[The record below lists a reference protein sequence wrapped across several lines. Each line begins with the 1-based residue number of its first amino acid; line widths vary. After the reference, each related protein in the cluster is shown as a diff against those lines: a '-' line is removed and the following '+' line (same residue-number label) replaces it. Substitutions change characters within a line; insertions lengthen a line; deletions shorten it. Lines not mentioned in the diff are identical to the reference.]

1 MSLLLTE
8 RVTITTVLL
17 CCSTRE
23 TIRILYYRCVR
34 DQRGFEK
41 FEEMKGEFCSR
52 DCQWCI
58 PDVARME
65 TRWNEDRMFRL
76 RGWSLLPDE
85 SEALRTFLNEVSDS
99 QVERFSDLSIDKSR
113 ILDELIALVYFRE
126 TRSNIF
132 VDIMKQ
138 CIVKIETFLSE
149 RFKQQREYSN
159 QFYSSALSL
168 SLSLISP
175 PPFRPPTRSIASL
188 PCTFT
193 TLRVSQRCI

>member
-1 MSLLLTE
+1 M
-8 RVTITTVLL
+8 
-17 CCSTRE
+17 
-23 TIRILYYRCVR
+23 
-34 DQRGFEK
+34 
-41 FEEMKGEFCSR
+41 
-52 DCQWCI
+52 
-58 PDVARME
+58 
-65 TRWNEDRMFRL
+65 
-76 RGWSLLPDE
+76 PDE

-113 ILDELIALVYFRE
+113 ILVELIALVYFRE

-168 SLSLISP
+168 SSP

>member
-1 MSLLLTE
+1 MSLLLTK
-8 RVTITTVLL
+8 RVTITTVP
-17 CCSTRE
+17 CCPTRE
-23 TIRILYYRCVR
+23 TIRVLYYRWVR

-99 QVERFSDLSIDKSR
+99 QVEWFSNLSIDKSR
-113 ILDELIALVYFRE
+113 LLVELIALVYFRE

-168 SLSLISP
+168 IS
-175 PPFRPPTRSIASL
+175 SSL
-188 PCTFT
+188 PPAH
-193 TLRVSQRCI
+193 S